1 MMQYRCVDKALSVT
15 GIKSLGASPA
25 TATISH
31 HLFLTAVVAALT
43 ACGGGG
49 GSDPLPTE
57 KFAKVVEDLQCEAP
71 RVTPA
76 QLDSELVTVGAKV
89 LSKSCAWDGRM
100 YPAVCGA
107 PTTYLQVIEIAQ
119 NQADLVRP
127 LGYKTL
133 AEFSE
138 VHPMDCPAT

>member
-1 MMQYRCVDKALSVT
+1 MMQYRWVDKAVSVT
-15 GIKSLGASPA
+15 VERSLGASPA
-25 TATISH
+25 TATFRH
-31 HLFLTAVVAALT
+31 HLFLTAAVAALT
-43 ACGGGG
+43 ACGG

-57 KFAKVVEDLQCEAP
+57 KFAKVVENLQCEAP

-76 QLDSELVTVGAKV
+76 QLDNELVTVGAKV

-107 PTTYLQVIEIAQ
+107 PTTYLQVIEVAQ

-138 VHPMDCPAT
+138 VFPMDCPAP